1 MSHNKKKRGKE
12 MKKITKL
19 ITSAAIIAAMTT
31 LVACGS
37 STSEAEPNT
46 TDPKGPDAV
55 VEESIGFPKDE
66 TITLVV
72 PGKAGGGSDLAI
84 RHYSQALNR
93 LFDLTTTVSNY
104 DSNTIGHQTLA
115 TAKPDGTSIT
125 LATSALNVQYITGN
139 SDINPMDDFT
149 LIAAMQDNGFS
160 SIAVPASAPYDD
172 FEGFVEYAK
181 ANPGKLNAGQP
192 SSGNNTFMFAMME
205 DSLGI
210 DLNAVEAASES
221 DRLINLA
228 GGFID
233 VGFVGI
239 GNAREYEKAGKLKVI
254 GTIAA
259 DGKVIANFDD
269 TLPENYKTTQE
280 QGFEDIYWGV
290 YHYLLGPAGMDE
302 VMVEEMNASMKKV
315 YEDPE
320 TFEALKK
327 IGHIPEWH
335 DLDES
340 KEIRQKEY
348 DRIVKIADA
357 MGANVR

>member
-1 MSHNKKKRGKE
+1 

-19 ITSAAIIAAMTT
+19 ISSAMILAVMATT
-31 LVACGS
+31 VACGS
-37 STSEAEPNT
+37 VSEKEEPQASENDGGGT
-46 TDPKGPDAV
+46 T
-55 VEESIGFPKDE
+55 VEENIGFVEDE
-66 TITLVV
+66 TLTLVV
-72 PGKAGGGSDLAI
+72 PGKPGGGSDLAI
-84 RHYSQALNR
+84 RHYSEALTR
-93 LFDLTTTVSNY
+93 LFGLTTTVTNY

-115 TAKPDGTSIT
+115 TAKPDGTTLT

-139 SDINPMDDFT
+139 SEINPMEDFT
-149 LIAAMQDNGFS
+149 LIAAMQDNGFAA
-160 SIAVPASAPYDD
+160 IAVPADAPYDD
-172 FEGFVEYAK
+172 FNGFVEYAK
-181 ANPGKLNAGQP
+181 ANPGTINAGQP

-205 DSLGI
+205 DTLGI

-221 DRLINLA
+221 DRLVNLS

-259 DGKVIANFDD
+259 DGKVIDNFDG
-269 TLPENYKTTQE
+269 TLPDNYKTTQE

-290 YHYLLGPAGMDE
+290 YHYLLGPAGMDQE
-302 VMVEEMNASMKKV
+302 MAEAMNASMKKV
-315 YEDPE
+315 YDDPQ
-320 TFEALKK
+320 TFEAIKN

-335 DLDES
+335 NLEES
-340 KEIRQKEY
+340 REIRQKEY
-348 DRIVKIADA
+348 DKIVKIADA

>member
-1 MSHNKKKRGKE
+1 MTDKNVGAKKTYYRGE
-12 MKKITKL
+12 EP
-19 ITSAAIIAAMTT
+19 
-31 LVACGS
+31 GS
-37 STSEAEPNT
+37 SDTNPPAEENT
-46 TDPKGPDAV
+46 DAGESTDTGENADTG
-55 VEESIGFPKDE
+55 ENIGFPENE

-84 RHYSQALNR
+84 RHYSEALNR
-93 LFDLTTTVSNY
+93 IFGLTTTVTNY
-104 DSNTIGHQTLA
+104 DSNTIGHQTTA
-115 TAKPDGTSIT
+115 AAKPDGTTVT
-125 LATSALNVQYITGN
+125 LATAALNVQYVTGN
-139 SDINPMDDFT
+139 SEINPMEDFT

-160 SIAVPASAPYDD
+160 AIAVPADAPYDD

-181 ANPGKLNAGQP
+181 ANPGQINAGQP

-205 DSLGI
+205 DELGV
-210 DLNAVEAASES
+210 DFNAVEAASES
-221 DRLINLA
+221 DRLVNLS

-239 GNAREYEKAGKLKVI
+239 GNAREYEKAGNLKVI

-259 DGKVIANFDD
+259 DGKVIADFDD

-280 QGFEDIYWGV
+280 QGYEDIYWGV

-302 VMVEEMNASMKKV
+302 EMVKGMNASMKKI

-320 TFEALKK
+320 TFEAIKN

-335 DLDES
+335 DMEES
-340 KEIRQKEY
+340 ETIRQNEY
-348 DRIVKIADA
+348 DRIVKIADSI
-357 MGANVR
+357 GVNVR

>member
-1 MSHNKKKRGKE
+1 

-19 ITSAAIIAAMTT
+19 IVSAAIIVAMSG
-31 LVACGS
+31 LAACGAATPTKEPS
-37 STSEAEPNT
+37 KTEPNASET
-46 TDPKGPDAV
+46 P

-84 RHYSQALNR
+84 RFYSQGLNR

-104 DSNTIGHQTLA
+104 DSNTIGHQTTA
-115 TAKPDGTSIT
+115 SAKPDGTTLT
-125 LATSALNVQYITGN
+125 LATSALNVQYITG
-139 SDINPMDDFT
+139 SSEIDPLGDFT

-160 SIAVPASAPYDD
+160 AIAVPKDAPYDD
-172 FEGFVEYAK
+172 FKGFVEYAK
-181 ANPGKLNAGQP
+181 ANPAKLNAGQP
-192 SSGNNTFMFAMME
+192 SSGNNTLMFAMIE
-205 DSLGI
+205 DSLGV
-210 DLNAVEAASES
+210 DFNAVEAESES
-221 DRLINLA
+221 DRLVSLA

-239 GNAREYEKAGKLKVI
+239 GNASEYEKAGKLKVI

-259 DGKVIANFDD
+259 DGKIIADFDG

-302 VMVEEMNASMKKV
+302 AMVKEMNASMKKL

-320 TFEALKK
+320 TFEAIKN

-335 DLDES
+335 DLEES
-340 KEIRQKEY
+340 KEIRQAEY

-357 MGANVR
+357 MGTNVRK